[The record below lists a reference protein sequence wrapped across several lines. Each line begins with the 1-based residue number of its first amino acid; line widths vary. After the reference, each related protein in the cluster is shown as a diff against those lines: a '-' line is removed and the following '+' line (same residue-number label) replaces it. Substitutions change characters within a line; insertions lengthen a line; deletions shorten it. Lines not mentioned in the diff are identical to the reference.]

1 MNKSQNFALS
11 YVSLADN
18 LNTCRFLIYRSSAVG
33 IQSLN
38 YETVPIFYSQHHL
51 DGLNVLFKYTEHFYV
66 ARNMIEVISLIRSE
80 PVALSIEAKQL
91 ILEEMFTTIK
101 YQIVSKL
108 NLI

>member
-1 MNKSQNFALS
+1 M
-11 YVSLADN
+11 
-18 LNTCRFLIYRSSAVG
+18 
-33 IQSLN
+33 
-38 YETVPIFYSQHHL
+38 
-51 DGLNVLFKYTEHFYV
+51 LFKYTEHFYV